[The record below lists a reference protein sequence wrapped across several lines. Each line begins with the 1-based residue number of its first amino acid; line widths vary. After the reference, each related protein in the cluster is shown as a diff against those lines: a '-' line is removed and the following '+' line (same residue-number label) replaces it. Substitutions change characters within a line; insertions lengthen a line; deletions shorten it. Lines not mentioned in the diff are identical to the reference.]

1 MARRRYSNGYSSG
14 RSTSSR
20 YSYRRRERRGEERQ
34 IETLTFGLIIVLFV
48 LTFMF
53 ESLRNNPTM
62 VTVIAGAILMGSA
75 VYQWQRRFRVNP
87 VTWMGGAFML
97 IAGLLGFQGGRGVPL
112 GIFLPILV
120 FGVVILVSLVT
131 GEL

>member
-1 MARRRYSNGYSSG
+1 MARRRYTSSSSG
-14 RSTSSR
+14 GRR
-20 YSYRRRERRGEERQ
+20 VSYRRRERRSEERQ

-62 VTVIAGAILMGSA
+62 VTVIAGAILVGSA

-87 VTWMGGAFML
+87 MTWFGGAIML
-97 IAGLLGFQGGRGVPL
+97 GAGLLGFQGGRGVPL

-120 FGVVILVSLVT
+120 FGGVILASLVT